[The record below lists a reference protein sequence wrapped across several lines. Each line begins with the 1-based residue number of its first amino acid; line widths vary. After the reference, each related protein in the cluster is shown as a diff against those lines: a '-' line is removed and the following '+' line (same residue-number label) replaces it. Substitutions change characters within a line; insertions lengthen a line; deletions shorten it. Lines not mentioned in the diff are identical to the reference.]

1 MHKDVL
7 TEWFSYTYLQVT
19 SSEEKVS
26 ERKLGPTIPDHIKEA
41 IEKTDQSSEVI
52 EIPKTVNDSS
62 VSAANDLIEESLEDD
77 EPAAKKKRGD
87 RGSKRKTKIEEV
99 KEVKEDYY
107 QVGMDSK
114 YDVWLPPDNQSGD
127 GKTSL
132 NEKLGY

>member
-1 MHKDVL
+1 M
-7 TEWFSYTYLQVT
+7 TESFSLIYLQVT
-19 SSEEKVS
+19 SSEEKVP

-41 IEKTDQSSEVI
+41 IEKTENSIEVM
-52 EIPKTVNDSS
+52 ETSKTVSDSS